1 MLQAAA
7 GGTVDDV
14 EVELP
19 ASVLKLHRGCKKD
32 RSNQEDGNAELAYE
46 AGCEKK
52 RRRKLT
58 KHKLSA
64 M

>member
-7 GGTVDDV
+7 GGAVDDE

-32 RSNQEDGNAELAYE
+32 RSNQEEGNAELAYE

-52 RRRKLT
+52 RRCKMT

-64 M
+64 I